1 MSSGFAITAYMP
13 SIISSGIFSTR
24 RANSSFDA
32 ISNNNPFVGAMNLD
46 IAAGQV
52 TNAAKG
58 IADIAKEQK
67 NSIYNGVISAEK
79 MIKTAQSSNKFLNG
93 IGKVINY
100 TADHINPIIVA
111 TGALKV
117 ATAKDKDEALIQEGI
132 ALPTMF
138 LFEAGAKKLIVMPI
152 NKKYNPKT
160 MEITKE
166 GLYQIIDGK
175 KELIA
180 KNGTYK
186 ILNNKKVSI
195 SREGIYKSNPFLKSQ
210 SKAIKDFCETK
221 KIMNKSLKSLPG
233 IMKGTAFVC
242 ASIAGYK
249 LGSIIAD
256 SLINSCK
263 SNSES

>member
-1 MSSGFAITAYMP
+1 MSSGIAITAYMP
-13 SIISSGIFSTR
+13 SIVSSGIFSTR
-24 RANSSFDA
+24 RANSSIDA
-32 ISNNNPFVGAMNLD
+32 LNNNNPFVGAMNLD

-58 IADIAKEQK
+58 IVDIAKEQK

-79 MIKTAQSSNKFLNG
+79 MIKSAQTSNKFLNG
-93 IGKVINY
+93 IGKIVNY

-117 ATAKDKDEALIQEGI
+117 ATAKEKDDALIQEGI

-138 LFEAGAKKLIVMPI
+138 LFEAGAKKLIGMPI
-152 NKKYNPKT
+152 NKKYDPKT

-180 KNGTYK
+180 KDGMYK
-186 ILNNKKVSI
+186 IINNKKISI
-195 SREGIYKSNPFLKSQ
+195 NKEGIYKSNPFLKKQSQ
-210 SKAIKDFCETK
+210 AIKDFCNTK
-221 KIMNKSLKSLPG
+221 KIMNKSLKSIPG

-249 LGSIIAD
+249 LGSIIAEEIID
-256 SLINSCK
+256 SCK
-263 SNSES
+263 TQPNS